1 MSANELV
8 NEAACFQCT
17 DPWANWGGAVYLVDQ
32 YAETGGP
39 PKDMG
44 QLVIEG
50 DDLVIEGDGIQISI

>member
-1 MSANELV
+1 MTANELV
-8 NEAACFQCT
+8 NESACFQCT
-17 DPWANWGGAVYLVDQ
+17 DPGANWGGAVYLADQ

-39 PKDMG
+39 PKAMG